1 MDEIIKSQLINDS
14 QQADFPEMN
23 IYIKKLWKS
32 RLGTSIS
39 LNCIKKLEDILKSKK
54 PKVIFDLGSGVST
67 VILSKYAQENDCKV
81 FSLEEEEQYIE
92 DIKKKIILG
101 GWKESLRRVNLVLA
115 PDAYSKMPDYLYGE
129 KADLVI
135 WDGPSPRRGIVE
147 GDLAKRDNMFVKR
160 LLFSIITPNT
170 VVIVDDTD
178 HNYLD
183 VAKELA
189 EKNNLELIQY
199 NDNYRDESEY
209 SILYPKA

>member
-1 MDEIIKSQLINDS
+1 MDERREEKLIIDS
-14 QQADFPEMN
+14 QYIDFPGMD
-23 IYIKKLWKS
+23 IYIKELWK
-32 RLGTSIS
+32 RHLGTSLS
-39 LNCIKKLEDILKSKK
+39 LNCIKKLENILKIKK

-81 FSLEEEEQYIE
+81 FSLEEEEQYLE
-92 DIKKKIILG
+92 DTKKKIILG
-101 GWKESLRRVNLVLA
+101 GWKESLKRVNLVLA
-115 PDAYSKMPDYLYGE
+115 PNAYSKMPNYLYGK

-135 WDGPSPRRGIVE
+135 WDGPSPGRSTQE

-160 LLFSIITPNT
+160 LLFSVINPNT
-170 VVIVDDTD
+170 IVIIDDTD

-199 NDNYRDESEY
+199 NDNYKDESEY